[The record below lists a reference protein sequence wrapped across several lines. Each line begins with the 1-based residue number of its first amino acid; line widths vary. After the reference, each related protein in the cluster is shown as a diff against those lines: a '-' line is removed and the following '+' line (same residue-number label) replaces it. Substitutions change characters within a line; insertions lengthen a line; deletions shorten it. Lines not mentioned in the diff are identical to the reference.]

1 MNLYDKGYV
10 WKMETPPAN
19 SNHLLEEEE
28 ENEDDKEE
36 EEEKEDEEEIM
47 AEDSE
52 DSDSSLYQD
61 TLSTHDPSTVS
72 SSSSSPTS
80 SSSSSS
86 YSFLS
91 CEEDND
97 ENDDHHNHHNHQQ
110 QEQEQSPPRS
120 SSTGG
125 RGKDL
130 RLLFAPAINLATHIN
145 VVLTPLQEMMNF
157 EDPHHRLNRKD
168 PPIFAGRTL
177 LSSTFHVAVP
187 WRPTTIAHL
196 ARYLEMKLYEEQ
208 GLRKEAPPPPES
220 GSSSSIWPWPFAL
233 YVRTAV
239 NEYQPAVRSL
249 TMDDLR
255 RAPEHHRHLA
265 YEPAYHLITLY
276 YTHARELLRAMRR
289 SSSSP
294 MKKKSKK
301 RSKKSKEEKRKAK
314 KEAKKAKKEKRKMK
328 KREEEKKKK
337 AKKFSP
343 QSAAFLPF
351 TDGPSTSGATAPPS
365 LSFSSSSSWSLVSR
379 D

>member
-28 ENEDDKEE
+28 EENEDDKEE
-36 EEEKEDEEEIM
+36 EKEEEKIM

-86 YSFLS
+86 YSFLTAGRTS
-91 CEEDND
+91 RRRD
-97 ENDDHHNHHNHQQ
+97 
-110 QEQEQSPPRS
+110 PLRP
-120 SSTGG
+120 GG

-255 RAPEHHRHLA
+255 RGPEHHRHLA

-301 RSKKSKEEKRKAK
+301 RSKRSKEEKKKAK
-314 KEAKKAKKEKRKMK
+314 KEKKKAKKEKRKM

-337 AKKFSP
+337 AKKSRP
-343 QSAAFLPF
+343 KSAAFLPF
-351 TDGPSTSGATAPPS
+351 TDGPSTSGAAAAAPPS
-365 LSFSSSSSWSLVSR
+365 LSFSSSSFSSSSSWSLGS

>member
-28 ENEDDKEE
+28 EK
-36 EEEKEDEEEIM
+36 IM

-52 DSDSSLYQD
+52 DSDDSSLYQD
-61 TLSTHDPSTVS
+61 TLSTHDPSPVS

-97 ENDDHHNHHNHQQ
+97 EDEDHHNHQQ
-110 QEQEQSPPRS
+110 QQDQSPPRS

-157 EDPHHRLNRKD
+157 EDRHNRHNRKD

-220 GSSSSIWPWPFAL
+220 GSSSIWPWPFAL

-239 NEYQPAVRSL
+239 NEYQPTVRSL

-255 RAPEHHRHLA
+255 REPATTSEHHRHLA

-301 RSKKSKEEKRKAK
+301 RSKRSKEEK
-314 KEAKKAKKEKRKMK
+314 KKAKKEKKKAKKEMKKMKMK
-328 KREEEKKKK
+328 KRKEEKKK
-337 AKKFSP
+337 AKKSRP
-343 QSAAFLPF
+343 NSAAFLPF

-365 LSFSSSSSWSLVSR
+365 LSFSSSSSWSLGS

>member
-36 EEEKEDEEEIM
+36 EEKEEEKIM

-72 SSSSSPTS
+72 SSSSSPS

-91 CEEDND
+91 CEEDDND
-97 ENDDHHNHHNHQQ
+97 EDDHHHNHQ
-110 QEQEQSPPRS
+110 QEQSPPRS

-130 RLLFAPAINLATHIN
+130 RLLFAPVINLATHIN

-208 GLRKEAPPPPES
+208 GLRKEPPPES
-220 GSSSSIWPWPFAL
+220 ASSSIWPWPFAL

-239 NEYQPAVRSL
+239 NEYQPAVSSL

-255 RAPEHHRHLA
+255 RGPEHHRHLA

-289 SSSSP
+289 SSSP

-301 RSKKSKEEKRKAK
+301 KSKKSKEEKKKAK
-314 KEAKKAKKEKRKMK
+314 KEAKKAKKEKKKAK
-328 KREEEKKKK
+328 KRREEKKK
-337 AKKFSP
+337 AKKSRP

-351 TDGPSTSGATAPPS
+351 TDGPSTSGAAAAAPPS
-365 LSFSSSSSWSLVSR
+365 LSSSSSSFSSSSSWSLGS